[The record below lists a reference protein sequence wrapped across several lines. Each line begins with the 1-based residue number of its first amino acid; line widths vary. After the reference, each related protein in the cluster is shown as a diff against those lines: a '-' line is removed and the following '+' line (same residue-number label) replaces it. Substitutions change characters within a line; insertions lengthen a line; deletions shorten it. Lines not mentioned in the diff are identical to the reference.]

1 MNYYKVLYILQYIC
15 EILAYWLQHAFKDLK
30 PKAMSS
36 FGREFIF
43 NINGKKVVLI
53 LIKIK

>member
-1 MNYYKVLYILQYIC
+1 MNYYKVLYISQYIC